1 MSNEI
6 TIKISCSLKEMY
18 DTLENKGFLISDKF
32 YLEDIYYVPN
42 SINIKEQSIRKTLS
56 EYVLVRNITQFEPND
71 FINSYNITNITYKSK
86 KIASNGDIIDQEKT
100 DCKIYN
106 KEQGKKILEK
116 LGYKE
121 IMTIKEKT
129 IVYKKDELELAIKDV
144 ENGDNLIEIETIEDN
159 PELDTT
165 DKLKEKINELQIPI
179 ETNDYFVK
187 KAENELRRILLGE

>member
-32 YLEDIYYVPN
+32 HLEDIYYVPN
-42 SINIKEQSIRKTLS
+42 SINIKEQPIRKTLS

>member
-32 YLEDIYYVPN
+32 HLEDIYYVPN
-42 SINIKEQSIRKTLS
+42 SINIKEQPIRKTLS
-56 EYVLVRNITQFEPND
+56 EYVLIRNITQFEPND

-86 KIASNGDIIDQEKT
+86 KIASNGDIIDQEKN

>member
-18 DTLENKGFLISDKF
+18 DTLENKGFLMSDKF

-42 SINIKEQSIRKTLS
+42 SINIKEQPIRKTLS